1 MALVVVLLFQEENV
15 SSFQFFHVVFKT
27 VTTARTRIAAD
38 LRMNSNSNNNDIA
51 VIVNG
56 MPGLM
61 ALETAISCLDNGL
74 NLLPFGFTGPNT
86 DGTQIEVKGE
96 SRSLKVDLL
105 KGPGID
111 GRNRAVETLKSL
123 KQKYPRLVAIDYTH
137 PSAVLNNLNCYVE
150 ANVDFV
156 MGTTGGDP
164 DTVRAAFARGSNT
177 AVIAPNMA
185 KQIVAVQAALLD
197 MSRRY
202 PNSFKGYQLTVTESH
217 QSTKADTSGT
227 AKALVTHMSTLI
239 GAPFGFDEIVML
251 RDRESQVYLC
261 ILLCDLWCIISLL
274 LSLFM

>member
-1 MALVVVLLFQEENV
+1 MNSCCWKIFVALVVVFLSDVNV
-15 SSFQFFHVVFKT
+15 LSFQFSHVVFKT

-38 LRMNSNSNNNDIA
+38 LRMNSNNNNNDIA

-111 GRNRAVETLKSL
+111 GSRAVETLKSL

-227 AKALVTHMSTLI
+227 AKALVTHMSTLT

-251 RDRESQVYLC
+251 RDRESQVYLFMY
-261 ILLCDLWCIISLL
+261 II
-274 LSLFM
+274 M